1 MSAESARQSDMTYFD
16 VSFLIFLLQ
25 IVELPLGKLQR
36 PLRYIWADVCVM
48 EPQVPV
54 QSWHAPPS
62 RSVVLRPSFELQS
75 YHHYTLGYYILI
87 EIVSPLFLLLSVT
100 TLPRYTS

>member
-54 QSWHAPPS
+54 QSWHAPRRHALWSFAPRLNS
-62 RSVVLRPSFELQS
+62 RAII
-75 YHHYTLGYYILI
+75 TILWVI
-87 EIVSPLFLLLSVT
+87 TF
-100 TLPRYTS
+100 